1 MSRLSG
7 KLSLAEIMQYSV
19 PVLGDSNQY
28 TKTLL
33 KVMKKDWGDR
43 DGADLLG
50 AVYAHR
56 QCRRLSLL

>member
-28 TKTLL
+28 TKTL
-33 KVMKKDWGDR
+33 
-43 DGADLLG
+43 
-50 AVYAHR
+50 
-56 QCRRLSLL
+56 